1 MKIKVKRDSKLVVH
15 KETLRRLSSG
25 ELTKVA
31 GGGTA
36 GHGLCNTDANC
47 PGSGGCQTHVQE

>member
-1 MKIKVKRDSKLVVH
+1 MKIKVKSDSKLVIH
-15 KETLRRLSSG
+15 KETLRRLSSQ

-36 GHGLCNTDANC
+36 QHGICNTNGQC
-47 PGSGGCQTHVQE
+47 PGSGGCQTHVEI